1 MKNEKILLRSGYLAV
16 GSRRH
21 TYNQMK
27 NNTSQST
34 ILIRQKLV
42 GGFCFLLW
50 LLLFFRLAF
59 LQVVMGRAYGTVA
72 ESQHKVKV
80 PLLSERGDILDRNGR
95 LLTGSLEVQ
104 SIYALPDHV
113 KNKESTAGEIATLG
127 LGTSK
132 EILSL
137 LQKRKRFV
145 WIRRDVER
153 EIVHKL
159 RELDLEGIGVAK
171 DQRRYYPRGSLAGNL
186 LGFVGEDGVGLEGV
200 EYEFDQLLKGEKGWV
215 ILQRGARG
223 GVYPFPEY
231 PAMDPR
237 RGKDILLTI
246 DADIQSICEE
256 SLAKNVKRFHAK
268 GGSVICL
275 DPKTGEI
282 LAMANSPGYD
292 PNRNGRGAP
301 GVWRNRIIT
310 DLFEPGS
317 TFKVVIDA
325 AAVEKE
331 VVELEE
337 RVDDGSGVIV
347 VSGRKIRDPKKHGPY
362 TFQQAVERSSNA
374 ASVRIAHRV
383 GRRDLYLFA
392 RNFGFGNRTGI
403 DLPGE
408 ANGVLPLPEEWSSIR
423 FANIALGHGLSGTVL
438 QLSMAFG
445 AIANDGVLLE
455 PRILLAVG
463 NAGRPPEV
471 EPRVVR
477 RVISLETTKV
487 MKILL
492 LGVVEQ
498 GTGRLASLPGLR
510 IAGKTGTAQKVLEAG
525 GYSKDRLIT
534 SFVGFFPVENPILL
548 IACIVDEPKGNPW
561 GATVSAPLFRE
572 ITQKIVHLSSYQP
585 LLLAR
590 MK

>member
-1 MKNEKILLRSGYLAV
+1 MKNDRYQLRIDKTQFPSP
-16 GSRRH
+16 
-21 TYNQMK
+21 
-27 NNTSQST
+27 
-34 ILIRQKLV
+34 IRQRVV
-42 GGFCFLLW
+42 GWFCFLLW
-50 LLLFFRLAF
+50 LLLLSRLAYI
-59 LQVVMGRAYGTVA
+59 QVVRGSAYGTEA
-72 ESQHKVKV
+72 ENQHRVKV
-80 PLLSERGDILDRNGR
+80 PLFPERGKILDRNGR
-95 LLTGSLEVQ
+95 LLAGSLEVN
-104 SIYALPDHV
+104 SIYALPSQLRD
-113 KNKESTAGEIATLG
+113 KEKVAQKLAALG
-127 LGTSK
+127 LGHSK
-132 EILSL
+132 KILSL
-137 LQKRKRFV
+137 LQRRKSFV
-145 WIRRDVER
+145 WIRRDVEK
-153 EIVHKL
+153 EKILQV
-159 RELDLEGIGVAK
+159 RELGFEGIGIAK
-171 DQRRYYPRGSLAGNL
+171 DRRRYYPRGKLAGNL
-186 LGFVGEDGVGLEGV
+186 LGFVGEDEVGLEGV
-200 EYEFDQLLKGEKGWV
+200 EYEYDDLLKGEMGWA

-223 GVYPFPEY
+223 GLYPFPEY
-231 PAMDPR
+231 PDMPPR
-237 RGKDILLTI
+237 PGKKIFLTI

-256 SLAKNVKRFHAK
+256 NLEKYVERFHAK
-268 GGSVICL
+268 GGSILCL
-275 DPKTGEI
+275 NPKTGEL

-383 GRRDLYLFA
+383 GKRDIYLFA
-392 RNFGFGNRTGI
+392 RNFGFGTRTGI
-403 DLPGE
+403 NLPGE

-463 NAGRPPEV
+463 NADRPPEV

-492 LGVVEQ
+492 SGVVER

-510 IAGKTGTAQKVLEAG
+510 IAGKTGTAQKVLESG
-525 GYSKDRLIT
+525 GYSNDRLIT

-561 GATVSAPLFRE
+561 GATVPAPLFRE